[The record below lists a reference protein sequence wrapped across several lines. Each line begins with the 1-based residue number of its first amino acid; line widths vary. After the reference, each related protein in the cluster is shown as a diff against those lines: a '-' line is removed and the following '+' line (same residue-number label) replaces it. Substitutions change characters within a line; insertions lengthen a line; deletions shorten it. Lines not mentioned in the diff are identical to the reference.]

1 MTNNGWSAVTE
12 AAVTRVYVAGDVNG
26 CTFRSGDVATVF
38 TWLFEQIDTRVEHVT
53 MLNGWRSVAE
63 NTKDGGDPGSN
74 HLSGTA
80 GDVNGFKHPYEHLL
94 PVGQRYGNYHSG
106 WTNSQIAEIRKILAE
121 AGLFAWGLDYGSG
134 WRDAM
139 HFDLRSGTTA
149 AQVRVFADKVA
160 PPAITPEDEM
170 FMIQDN
176 RSTGPVALVDGGYY
190 LMLNDASTAAFTEA
204 LGRGPKVV
212 SHNAYTTIILCLRQA
227 DTNSVLGSVLDI
239 EVLVKKY
246 VDAKISE
253 TLAQATAA
261 ANKPGGVATVG
272 PETVVEIATA
282 TRDEFTARPLK

>member
-63 NTKDGGDPGSN
+63 NIKDGGDPGSN

-139 HFDLRSGTTA
+139 HFDLRSGT
-149 AQVRVFADKVA
+149 RPA
-160 PPAITPEDEM
+160 PPRSPRRWAVGRRWSATTPTP
-170 FMIQDN
+170 
-176 RSTGPVALVDGGYY
+176 RSSCACGRRTPT
-190 LMLNDASTAAFTEA
+190 ASS
-204 LGRGPKVV
+204 GRF
-212 SHNAYTTIILCLRQA
+212 STSRCW
-227 DTNSVLGSVLDI
+227 
-239 EVLVKKY
+239 
-246 VDAKISE
+246 
-253 TLAQATAA
+253 
-261 ANKPGGVATVG
+261 
-272 PETVVEIATA
+272 
-282 TRDEFTARPLK
+282 